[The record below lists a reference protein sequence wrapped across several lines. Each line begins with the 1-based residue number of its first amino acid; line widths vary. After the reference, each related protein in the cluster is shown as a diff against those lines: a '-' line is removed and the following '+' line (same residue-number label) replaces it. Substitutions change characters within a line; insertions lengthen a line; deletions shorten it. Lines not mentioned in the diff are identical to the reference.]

1 MLKIKNIGKIVGM
14 YANGRE
20 IIEAGDYNKIPR
32 PDGSEYFV
40 FKIGKQNDGEDY
52 DKEHDIVLKKQPEA
66 NGKYYMFR
74 MGLEL
79 VTGVVVDFD
88 EIKNPADICHWIRN
102 VLVKT
107 QTYYQTDNVPF

>member
-20 IIEAGDYNKIPR
+20 IIEAGDYDVPSKN
-32 PDGSEYFV
+32 GSEYFV

-52 DKEHDIVLKKQPEA
+52 DKEHDIVLRKQPEA

-79 VTGVVVDFD
+79 VTGVVVDFN

>member
-20 IIEAGDYNKIPR
+20 IIEAGDYDAPSTK
-32 PDGSEYFV
+32 GSEYFV
-40 FKIGKQNDGEDY
+40 FKIGKQSDGKDY
-52 DKEHDIVLKKQPEA
+52 NKEHDIVLRKQPEK

-79 VTGVVVDFD
+79 VTGVAVDFN

>member
-14 YANGRE
+14 YSNGRE
-20 IIEAGDYNKIPR
+20 IIEAGDYKASR

-52 DKEHDIVLKKQPEA
+52 NKEQEIVLRKQPEA

-88 EIKNPADICHWIRN
+88 EIKNPADICYWIRN

-107 QTYYQTDNVPF
+107 QSYYQTNNVPF